1 MLILLYVCIAAG
13 CLFAGKILV
22 HYFQLESYQFPG
34 YFRTIRRNFWKAVL
48 PGILMTLLFA
58 VSFILF
64 SVLFA
69 EFSWYHYLLLAL
81 IMVSGG
87 WITGKACAEKKA
99 KKALVFT
106 PRIKRLYA
114 VALTVYFLILLLS
127 GAFAASSASSGRSLS
142 RPAAVF
148 VLLFPLLLP
157 LWTALAGF
165 LAWPAEQA
173 ISEM

>member
-58 VSFILF
+58 VAFILF

-114 VALTVYFLILLLS
+114 VELTVYFLILLLS
-127 GAFAASSASSGRSLS
+127 GTFAASSA
-142 RPAAVF
+142 AFA
-148 VLLFPLLLP
+148 
-157 LWTALAGF
+157 
-165 LAWPAEQA
+165 
-173 ISEM
+173 